1 MPFKQPGIYTNDT
14 AITEH
19 RSKDMTSEDSFS
31 FNSYKRPECIIVSNR
46 GPLEYYVDD
55 DGSYRTRHGSG
66 GLVTALLGA
75 IQRRYVVWIALTMTE
90 TDQLGM
96 QASSDTS
103 ASLPPALADMT
114 LQLLSL
120 PQQTYEQYYYH
131 ISNNVLWPAQHALL
145 DPVIHTAFTQHTRDA
160 WEQGYCKANNIVADA
175 IIRVLKKWGTDV
187 PVIIQD
193 YQLYLV
199 AEQVRA
205 QCPEAR
211 LSHVIYIPWPDARY
225 LAMLPKYMAQAIYHS
240 LMMNDI
246 IGFQT
251 WHDAR
256 NFISGAMRF
265 LRDVQI
271 IENSENRPG
280 ILLWQGR
287 TVYTEVYPAV
297 LSPEYIL
304 SVAQSYDAEA
314 SGRSVQLQDYMEKH
328 QKIILRVDRVEPTKN
343 IIRGFQA
350 YENLLQSH
358 PELHECV
365 TFLALLTPSREG
377 LAAYNAYE
385 SQVKEMIA
393 HINTRFGQPH
403 WQPIVA
409 VFGNDRARALVCLQY
424 FDVLLVNPVI
434 DGMNLVVKEGGLLNT
449 RSGAIVL
456 SRTAGAYDTLGEHVL
471 SIAPLDIEDTTNALY
486 QALTMSIEER
496 KDRADRTREILL
508 KEDAT
513 AWFEMQINALRDK

>member
-1 MPFKQPGIYTNDT
+1 MGEEKRLYRLVRNCSACQDGDQTSSCWKGFDQHMIGMFHTRTGGSNLTRTLKQTGAVLISLLITPMPFKQPGIYTNDT

-256 NFISGAMRF
+256 NFIEPRRG
-265 LRDVQI
+265 
-271 IENSENRPG
+271 
-280 ILLWQGR
+280 
-287 TVYTEVYPAV
+287 TV
-297 LSPEYIL
+297 SC
-304 SVAQSYDAEA
+304 
-314 SGRSVQLQDYMEKH
+314 
-328 QKIILRVDRVEPTKN
+328 
-343 IIRGFQA
+343 
-350 YENLLQSH
+350 H
-358 PELHECV
+358 PFSL
-365 TFLALLTPSREG
+365 
-377 LAAYNAYE
+377 
-385 SQVKEMIA
+385 
-393 HINTRFGQPH
+393 
-403 WQPIVA
+403 
-409 VFGNDRARALVCLQY
+409 
-424 FDVLLVNPVI
+424 
-434 DGMNLVVKEGGLLNT
+434 
-449 RSGAIVL
+449 
-456 SRTAGAYDTLGEHVL
+456 
-471 SIAPLDIEDTTNALY
+471 
-486 QALTMSIEER
+486 
-496 KDRADRTREILL
+496 
-508 KEDAT
+508 
-513 AWFEMQINALRDK
+513 